1 MRGSSKE
8 RGHDPPSEAIAN
20 SGDVRR
26 VCDPFGISVATAQ
39 RYADVI
45 LKPDERDLTGV
56 DDVGMSLDL
65 HTV

>member
-1 MRGSSKE
+1 L
-8 RGHDPPSEAIAN
+8 
-20 SGDVRR
+20 
-26 VCDPFGISVATAQ
+26 FGISVATGK

-45 LKPDERDLTGV
+45 RKPDERDLTGV